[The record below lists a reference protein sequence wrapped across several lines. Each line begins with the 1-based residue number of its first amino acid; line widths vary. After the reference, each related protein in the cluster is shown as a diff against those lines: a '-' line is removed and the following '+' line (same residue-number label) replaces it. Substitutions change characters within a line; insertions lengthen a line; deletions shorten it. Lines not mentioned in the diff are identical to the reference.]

1 MARSGYDAISST
13 GKRKA
18 ASPIIKRED
27 ELLLNRDRNAMIGSG
42 QSLYRNFSMVAWAV
56 RKHLDYN
63 THFGFQAR
71 TENEEFNEQLETL
84 MWEWERPANCDS
96 SGRMPFSSMMR
107 LAEARRVVDGDFFF
121 MKRLDGTLSAVE
133 ADLIRDPDDLGTEG
147 DRWFNG
153 GKVNADGRVLAWGLH
168 KRLRNGQYEFL
179 RTVPSGNLVHLCN
192 FDRFDQV
199 RGISPLASAFNSFR
213 DVYEGIDYAL
223 AKLKVEQLF
232 AFVVKSANASG
243 TGEYTRNGDGTYDVD
258 FGRGPVKLELDND
271 DTAEFL
277 KSDNPGSN
285 TQDFINLVLSM
296 AIKALDLPINFVDES
311 KTNFFGSRAAWM
323 LYDRS
328 CVSKRAIILEA
339 LRKITI
345 WKMAQWIQSGELV
358 MPAGMLITDVDFEW
372 VHMGMPWWD
381 PAKEINGDLAAMQ
394 AGLDNPYRICKERGR
409 GEFEENVLL
418 LAKAKKF
425 AEANGVSLSFLAA
438 PTEPG
443 TTPPPADP
451 EEDVEEDDQENAPD
465 EVSDES

>member
-1 MARSGYDAISST
+1 MAKAGYDAITST
-13 GKRKA
+13 GKRKP

-27 ELLLNRDRNAMIGSG
+27 EFLLNRDRNAMIGSG

-63 THFGFQAR
+63 THFSFQAR
-71 TENEEFNEQLETL
+71 TENEEFNERLETL

-96 SGRMPFSSMMR
+96 SGRMPFTSMMR

-133 ADLIRDPDDLGTEG
+133 ADLIRDPDDLAGEG
-147 DRWFNG
+147 ERWFNG
-153 GKVNADGRVLAWGLH
+153 GKVNADGRVLVWGLH
-168 KRLRNGQYEFL
+168 KRLRNGQYEYL
-179 RTVPSGNLVHLCN
+179 RTVPANNMVHLCN

-223 AKLKVEQLF
+223 AKMKVEQLF
-232 AFVVKSANASG
+232 ALIVKSTSASG

-258 FGRGPVKLELDND
+258 FGRGPIKLELDND

-328 CVSKRAIILEA
+328 CDSKRAIMLEA
-339 LRKITI
+339 LRKITV

-358 MPAGMLITDVDFEW
+358 LPAGMMLTDVDFEW
-372 VHMGMPWWD
+372 VHKGMPWWD
-381 PAKEINGDLAAMQ
+381 PAKEINGDLAAIS

-409 GEFEENVLL
+409 GEFEENVMLI
-418 LAKAKKF
+418 AKAKKF
-425 AEANGVSLSFLAA
+425 AEAAGVQLSFLQAPPGAEPAPAA
-438 PTEPG
+438 EP
-443 TTPPPADP
+443 AMEDDP
-451 EEDVEEDDQENAPD
+451 EEDDQEEEPA
-465 EVSDES
+465 DES